1 MSVPCF
7 DLFVEAGKEYH
18 KSLLGDTKVLAVE
31 AASGAEWYRF
41 ADDVVCMESFGASGK
56 DSALFKEFGFTAEN
70 VAAKAKAVLS

>member
-1 MSVPCF
+1 M
-7 DLFVEAGKEYH
+7 
-18 KSLLGDTKVLAVE
+18 LAVE